1 MSKHTQCNDTQ
12 AYKKNGDLYC
22 YICKQITSTRADKA
36 QRKAKTMSKE
46 IKDVID
52 RAARLLHHECEDARY
67 HAQQA
72 IDSAYEGELE
82 DAYAMLNQ
90 AYWMAA
96 GAC

>member
-1 MSKHTQCNDTQ
+1 
-12 AYKKNGDLYC
+12 
-22 YICKQITSTRADKA
+22 
-36 QRKAKTMSKE
+36 MSKE
-46 IKDVID
+46 VKDVID